1 MRRHLPV
8 ATATFLLAVTAALA
22 QAPATPPPEG
32 TAAPSPNPVAGP
44 QDRPA
49 TGTVPTVPGLGGDA
63 PSEELTKM
71 GDPVEPGAPGVV
83 PEAQDAPAAMNPEGT
98 RQSEGS
104 ATTAPPVP
112 EPSGIGAEEALAAIG
127 KPARTSDGRE
137 AGTVRDFVLTNPQG
151 PIGHVVVE
159 NGEAGGTGM
168 IALPAGDIAGID
180 EDGVRLNATA
190 DEMAQA
196 PAFDYGPGTTSLAG
210 PR

>member
-8 ATATFLLAVTAALA
+8 AIATFLLPVAVATFLLPAAAALA
-22 QAPATPPPEG
+22 QTP
-32 TAAPSPNPVAGP
+32 AAPDPGAGP
-44 QDRPA
+44 EDRPA
-49 TGTVPTVPGLGGDA
+49 TGTLPTVPGAGGDA

-71 GDPVEPGAPGVV
+71 GDPVGPGAPGTA
-83 PEAQDAPAAMNPEGT
+83 PEARDASAA
-98 RQSEGS
+98 
-104 ATTAPPVP
+104 APPVP
-112 EPSGIGAEEALAAIG
+112 GPSGIGAEEALAAIG

-137 AGTVRDFVLTNPQG
+137 AGTVRDFVLTNPRG
-151 PIGHVVVE
+151 PIGHVIVE

-168 IALPAGDIAGID
+168 VALPAGDIAGID